1 MTMSL
6 DFEFTLEQKLIE
18 ESVWRWASGWLEPQM
33 VELYEKDEMPPELF
47 RELGKLGVNGIVFEE
62 EYGGTGLGYVETLL
76 IYETIGR
83 VSNALAM
90 TVGASQTLCF
100 DNFRRNASEELKM
113 AILPRTC
120 SGELIG
126 CLGITEPNSGSDAMG
141 MMTRAEKVGDRYRIN
156 GSKTFITN
164 GTVAD
169 FMLFYAKTSPTRG
182 AHGIS
187 AFYFLTDCMKGFHRE
202 KIKKW
207 GMRCS
212 PTALISFEDM
222 ELPEENLIGGLN
234 RGGAILT
241 NGLCTERITL
251 SGCCLGS
258 QRACLELS
266 LRYARERI
274 QFGKPISSFQ
284 FIQGKLADMYTGY
297 MASKWMAYSAAA
309 YCDSLANKV
318 GGKGTDLDRKAA
330 AALLFC
336 GEMGT
341 KIAADAIQIH
351 GGYGYCQEYAVSRHY
366 LDQKLW
372 DIGAGTAE
380 VRRMIIARELLRD
393 NFQSVR

>member
-1 MTMSL
+1 MSL

-18 ESVWRWASGWLEPQM
+18 ESVWRWASDWLEPQM
-33 VELYEKDEMPPELF
+33 EALYEKDEMPPELF
-47 RELGKLGVNGIVFEE
+47 RELGNLGVNGIVFEE

-100 DNFRRNASEELKM
+100 DNFRRNASEEQKA
-113 AILPRTC
+113 AILPKAC
-120 SGELIG
+120 SGEYIG

-141 MMTRAEKVGDRYRIN
+141 MTTRAEKVGDRYRIN
-156 GSKTFITN
+156 GGKTFITN

-187 AFYFLTDCMKGFHRE
+187 AFYFLTDGMKGFHRE

-212 PTALISFEDM
+212 PTALITFEDM

-266 LRYARERI
+266 LRYARERV
-274 QFGKPISSFQ
+274 QFGKPIASFQ
-284 FIQGKLADMYTGY
+284 FIQGKLADIYTGY
-297 MASKWMAYSAAA
+297 RASKWMAYSAAA
-309 YCDSLANKV
+309 YCDSLTNKV

-351 GGYGYCQEYAVSRHY
+351 GGYGYCPEYAVSRHY

-393 NFQSVR
+393 NFQSGR

>member
-1 MTMSL
+1 MPL
-6 DFEFTLEQKLIE
+6 DFEFSMEQKLIE
-18 ESVWRWASGWLEPQM
+18 ESVWRWASDWLEPQM
-33 VELYEKDEMPPELF
+33 EELYEKDEMPPDLF
-47 RELGKLGVNGIVFEE
+47 AELGKLGVNGIVFEE

-76 IYETIGR
+76 VYETIGR

-100 DNFRRNASEELKM
+100 DNFRRNASEVQKA
-113 AILPRTC
+113 AIIPRAC
-120 SGELIG
+120 RGELIG

-141 MMTRAEKVGDRYRIN
+141 MSTHAEKVGDRYRIN

-164 GTVAD
+164 GTIAD
-169 FMLFYAKTSPTRG
+169 FMLFYAKTNPSRG

-187 AFYFLTDCMKGFHRE
+187 AFYFLTDRMKGFHRE

-212 PTALISFEDM
+212 PTALITFEEM

-297 MASKWMAYSAAA
+297 MASRWMAYSAAA
-309 YCDSLANKV
+309 YCDSLTNKV

-351 GGYGYCQEYAVSRHY
+351 GGYGYCPEYAVSRHY

-393 NFQSVR
+393 NFGSGR

>member
-1 MTMSL
+1 MSL
-6 DFEFTLEQKLIE
+6 NFEFTSEQKLIE

-33 VELYEKDEMPPELF
+33 EELYEKDEMPPDLF

-90 TVGASQTLCF
+90 SVGASQTLCF
-100 DNFRRNASEELKM
+100 DNFRRNASEEQKM
-113 AILPRTC
+113 AILPKAC
-120 SGELIG
+120 SGEFIG

-141 MMTRAEKVGDRYRIN
+141 MATRADKVGD
-156 GSKTFITN
+156 ITN
-164 GTVAD
+164 GPVAD

-187 AFYFLTDCMKGFHRE
+187 AFYFLTGGMKGLHRE

-207 GMRCS
+207 GMRSS
-212 PTALISFEDM
+212 PTALITFEEM
-222 ELPEENLIGGLN
+222 ELHEGNLIGGLN

-266 LRYARERI
+266 LRYARERV

-284 FIQGKLADMYTGY
+284 FIQGKLADMYTHY

-309 YCDSLANKV
+309 YCDSLTNKV

-393 NFQSVR
+393 NFQSGR